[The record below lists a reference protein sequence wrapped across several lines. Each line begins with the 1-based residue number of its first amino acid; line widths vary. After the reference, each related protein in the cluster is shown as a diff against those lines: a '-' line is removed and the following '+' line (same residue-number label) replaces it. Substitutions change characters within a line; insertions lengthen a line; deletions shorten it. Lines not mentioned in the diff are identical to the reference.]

1 MILYLYYELGI
12 EFIHELN
19 GDFAIA
25 ILDQRINR
33 LYLIRD
39 RLGIKPLYYS
49 QQEGSI
55 AFASEIKS
63 LHSLFPDSTLS
74 EKSIQ
79 SYFVFKYVPGQD
91 TLFAGIKRLP
101 PGSMGIYDIDTG
113 RFTIEK
119 YWEPAIGSATAKGSY
134 QDLTAQLRNLLETA
148 VQLRLI
154 SDVPVGTFLSGGL
167 DSSRLPTSFGI
178 TRKLF
183 ITAREKKIRISKKK
197 GLHLIPFYAD
207 LIARKW
213 GLDIRYIDISGVQA
227 TREFISKTLY
237 YSDDLIADGSQI
249 PSYMIAEKARET
261 SKVMLSG
268 MGADEIFL
276 GYASHMLS
284 LMALYFDRLP
294 GWLSGR

>member
-1 MILYLYYELGI
+1 MCGIAGYISSEVYDGFGMTRLLEHRGPDAMGEYSTLVAGKSVYLGHTRLSIVDLSEAGRQPMTTSDGEVTIVYNGEIYNFQQLKQKYLGAYSFRSTTDTEVILYLYYELGI

-39 RLGIKPLYYS
+39 RLIKPLYYS

-154 SDVPVGTFLSGGL
+154 SDVPWGPFCRVG
-167 DSSRLPTSFGI
+167 
-178 TRKLF
+178 
-183 ITAREKKIRISKKK
+183 
-197 GLHLIPFYAD
+197 
-207 LIARKW
+207 
-213 GLDIRYIDISGVQA
+213 
-227 TREFISKTLY
+227 
-237 YSDDLIADGSQI
+237 
-249 PSYMIAEKARET
+249 
-261 SKVMLSG
+261 
-268 MGADEIFL
+268 
-276 GYASHMLS
+276 
-284 LMALYFDRLP
+284 
-294 GWLSGR
+294 